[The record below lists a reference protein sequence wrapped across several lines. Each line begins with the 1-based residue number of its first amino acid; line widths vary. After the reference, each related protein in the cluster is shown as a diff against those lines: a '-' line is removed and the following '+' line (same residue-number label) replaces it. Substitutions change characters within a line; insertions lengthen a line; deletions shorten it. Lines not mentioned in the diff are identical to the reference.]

1 MAKLIQRLIELRREK
16 VLAERLLQVFLSRMS
31 TLCWRLSLHC
41 VRLSVFCMRCGIV
54 RLSYFLA
61 KLHYQLAMPHY
72 RMAKPGWDPSKK
84 DEEVGIYR
92 YQSVAS
98 GIDYQAREISVYPE
112 RELTLN
118 PVQRV
123 GFKYKQSDLHNQN
136 HHITLPSVSLYTFSH
151 VEVIGSSE
159 MIFTREG
166 SLLYDELALGDMN
179 RYGVKAHSIVPSDG
193 LAPYFPA
200 ASKEYVIC
208 RYHRPLH
215 STEVLRA
222 ISLLKDYSQNYFH
235 WLLECL
241 PRAIMALRH
250 PDWDDAPL
258 LIDVDMPSQHIESLR
273 LLSPERKHI
282 PVPKGMRLPVQM
294 LYFPSVLSFTHDYYG
309 TSPRTEDFLI
319 APEAVALLRESFLQN
334 ATSSAIKQ
342 NQQFIYVARSS
353 VYRSIL
359 NDHEV
364 INALVELGFSIVYPE
379 NLSFAEQIALF
390 SNAKIIVGPT
400 GAGMTNM
407 VFAGADCKIVVLA
420 AVTHGAN
427 FYIFSQIAQYLNQ
440 QIVYF
445 GGEPIDP
452 SDLHSHY
459 HINVHALQ
467 MMIEKLCDSRKIV
480 TGMSASNR

>member
-16 VLAERLLQVFLSRMS
+16 VLAERLLRALM
-31 TLCWRLSLHC
+31 WRLSVICMRLSHKC
-41 VRLSVFCMRCGIV
+41 LRLSVFCMQSGIL
-54 RLSYFLA
+54 RLSLFLA
-61 KLHYQLAMPHY
+61 KLHCRL
-72 RMAKPGWDPSKK
+72 AKPNYRRLKQAIIKS
-84 DEEVGIYR
+84 EEVGIYR
-92 YQSVAS
+92 YQSVES
-98 GIDYQAREISVYPE
+98 WIDSQAKTIPVYPE
-112 RELTLN
+112 RMVKLH
-118 PVQRV
+118 PVWQV
-123 GFKYKQSDLHNQN
+123 GFKNDRAELHTKN
-136 HHITLPSVSLYTFSH
+136 HHVTLPPVSLYTLKH
-151 VEVIGSSE
+151 VEVIGGSE
-159 MIFTREG
+159 MIFTRDG
-166 SLLYDELALGDMN
+166 ILLYDELALGDVT
-179 RYGVKAHSIVPSDG
+179 RYGTKAYSIVPYVG
-193 LAPYFPA
+193 TAPYFPA
-200 ASKEYVIC
+200 ACKENVLC
-208 RYHRPLH
+208 RYHRH
-215 STEVLRA
+215 EQSTEVLCA